1 MKKSILLLLGFLALS
16 CSNSSKIEE
25 KYWVEEKG
33 NYIPEILY
41 FKNNLMENLNK
52 DKTVGYEIKDNSILI
67 KEGATTLNVEIK
79 EITSELMTLVVNNKI
94 ITYKEAVDSDFI
106 LGNWKSGDYKMRF
119 KNYDGELDYEIEVNT
134 NKLWKKKFSDN
145 YEKDYELRQKAV
157 EEAEKLNEEGSFTYT
172 NGALLLNGKECKVKM
187 SEDKK
192 ELTLELKGKSTTF
205 KRY

>member
-52 DKTVGYEIKDNSILI
+52 VKTVGYEIKDNSILI

-134 NKLWKKKFSDN
+134 NKLWKKKFSDD

-172 NGALLLNGKECKVKM
+172 NGALILNGKKCKVKM

-192 ELTLELKGKSTTF
+192 ELTLELNGKSTTF

>member
-67 KEGATTLNVEIK
+67 KERATTLNVEIK

-94 ITYKEAVDSDFI
+94 INLID
-106 LGNWKSGDYKMRF
+106 
-119 KNYDGELDYEIEVNT
+119 
-134 NKLWKKKFSDN
+134 
-145 YEKDYELRQKAV
+145 
-157 EEAEKLNEEGSFTYT
+157 
-172 NGALLLNGKECKVKM
+172 
-187 SEDKK
+187 
-192 ELTLELKGKSTTF
+192 
-205 KRY
+205 